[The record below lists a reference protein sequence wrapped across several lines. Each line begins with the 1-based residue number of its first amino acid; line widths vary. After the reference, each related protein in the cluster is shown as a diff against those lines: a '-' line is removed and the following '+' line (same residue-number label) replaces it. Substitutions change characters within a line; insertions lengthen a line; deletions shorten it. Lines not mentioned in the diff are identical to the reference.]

1 MVEIMLADHMN
12 NRLRWRDP
20 DAAPADRVT
29 AVEAFFDVVFV
40 FTLTQLTRTLE
51 EDLSL
56 ATTGRILLVFG
67 ALWYMYGGY
76 AWLTNH
82 VPPRRTAQKLLLFAG
97 MAGFFIAALGI
108 PHAFEGSGT
117 LVGLGYLVVVCV
129 HLILFTQADALEGVL
144 RLAPYNLGGALLI
157 LAASAMHGPA
167 VYLLWTAG
175 YLLMTVVPYLV
186 PRYSWVGA
194 ARAFHVSAEHF
205 VERHGLLVMIALGE
219 SVIAIGMG
227 VDAAHVTAA
236 TVGVI
241 VLALAIPGALWWTYF
256 ADYHAAEHAL
266 GAADNEA
273 RSLLAIRAY
282 YFAHIP
288 VLLGIVGAAAGIHF
302 AIAHPGDPAPWTVA
316 AALAGGVALFLAG
329 IAAFRRSMGI
339 SSSWTRFATAIA
351 MLASI
356 PVGAMGSAGLHL
368 GFVLGLLVIML
379 LVSPEHG
386 GYAGVQIQRSDP

>member
-1 MVEIMLADHMN
+1 MDR
-12 NRLRWRDP
+12 RLRWRDP
-20 DAAPADRVT
+20 DAPQADRVT
-29 AVEAFFDVVFV
+29 AVETFFDVVFV

-82 VPPRRTAQKLLLFAG
+82 VPPRRASQKLLLFAG
-97 MAGFFIAALGI
+97 MAGFFVAALGI
-108 PHAFEGSGT
+108 PHAFEGTGT
-117 LVGLGYLVVVCV
+117 LVGIGYLVVVCV

-144 RLAPYNLGGALLI
+144 WLAPYNLGGALLI
-157 LAASAMHGPA
+157 LAASTVHGPA
-167 VYLLWTAG
+167 AYLLWTAG
-175 YLLMTVVPYLV
+175 YLLMTVAPYLV
-186 PRYSWVGA
+186 PRYSWVGS
-194 ARAFHVSAEHF
+194 ARAFHVSAAHF

-227 VDAAHVTAA
+227 VDAAHITAGGA
-236 TVGVI
+236 GVI

-256 ADYHAAEHAL
+256 TDYQAAEHVLAHA
-266 GAADNEA
+266 GNEA

-302 AIAHPGDPAPWTVA
+302 AIAHPGDPSPWTVA
-316 AALAGGVALFLAG
+316 TALAGGVALFLLG
-329 IAAFRRSMGI
+329 IAAFRQSMTIG
-339 SSSWTRFATAIA
+339 SPLTRLGAAIA
-351 MLASI
+351 VLMSI
-356 PVGAMGSAGLHL
+356 PIGALTNAGFHL
-368 GFVLGLLVIML
+368 AAVLGLLVVML

-386 GYAGVQIQRSDP
+386 GHADVQVRRSAS